1 MELTNREVYLK
12 AKEEITSKDLKIS
25 DSEIYQILIFANEFE
40 SYTDLVLNFD
50 KEINNY
56 SFFIDKFNRI
66 TTGEP
71 IQYVLNIAPF
81 LDFDFYV
88 DNRVLIPRPETEG
101 LVLLAK
107 SIIQENKIRHR
118 FIADCC
124 TGSGCIAIYMKA
136 YFEESKVYATDIHNR
151 CLDVAKINAKKF
163 NANIHFLK
171 GDKSKPLT
179 ELDEPLDILI
189 SNPPYAPDDSKIE
202 EKVKKYEPIDAITT
216 EGGVTFY
223 EDFFKNHSKFMN
235 DDKFMMAFEIG
246 YDQQEQLTLL
256 IKKYFK
262 EDEHIEYKFY
272 QDIYNLDRYLIILKG
287 YKDGILG

>member
-12 AKEEITSKDLKIS
+12 AKEEITNKDLKIS

-56 SFFIDKFNRI
+56 SFFVDKFNRI
-66 TTGEP
+66 TIGEP

-118 FIADCC
+118 FIADSC

-151 CLDVAKINAKKF
+151 CLDVAKINATKF

-171 GDKSKPLT
+171 GDKSRPLT

-246 YDQQEQLTLL
+246 YDQQQQLTFL

>member
-12 AKEEITSKDLKIS
+12 AKEEITNKDLKIS

-56 SFFIDKFNRI
+56 SFFVDKFNRI
-66 TTGEP
+66 TIGEP

-151 CLDVAKINAKKF
+151 CLDVAKINATKF

-189 SNPPYAPDDSKIE
+189 SNPPYASDDSKIE

-246 YDQQEQLTLL
+246 YDQQEQLTFL

>member
-1 MELTNREVYLK
+1 MKTNREVYLE
-12 AKEEITSKDLKIS
+12 AKEVIRNKDLEIS
-25 DSEIYQILIFANEFE
+25 DSEIYQILIFANDFE

-50 KEINNY
+50 KEIKNY
-56 SFFIDKFNRI
+56 SFFIDKFERI

-81 LDFDFYV
+81 LYFDLYV
-88 DNRVLIPRPETEG
+88 DQRVLIPRPETEG

-107 SIIQENKIRHR
+107 SIIQENKIRHK

-124 TGSGCIAIYMKA
+124 TGSGCIALFMKA
-136 YFEESKVYATDIHNR
+136 YFEESKVYATDIHDR

-179 ELDEPLDILI
+179 ELDETIDVLI

-223 EDFFKNHSKFMN
+223 EDYFKNHSKFMN

-246 YDQQEQLTLL
+246 YDQKEILTEL
-256 IKKYFK
+256 INKYFK
-262 EDEHIEYKFY
+262 KDEQIQYKFY

-287 YKDGILG
+287 YKDGILE

>member
-12 AKEEITSKDLKIS
+12 AKEEITNKDLKIS

-56 SFFIDKFNRI
+56 SFFVDKFNRI

-136 YFEESKVYATDIHNR
+136 YFQESKVYATDIHNR
-151 CLDVAKINAKKF
+151 CLDVAKINATKF

-189 SNPPYAPDDSKIE
+189 SNPPYAPGDSKIE

-246 YDQQEQLTLL
+246 YDQQEQLTFL

>member
-66 TTGEP
+66 KTGEP

-136 YFEESKVYATDIHNR
+136 YFEESKVYAIDIHNR
-151 CLDVAKINAKKF
+151 CLDVAKINATKF

-246 YDQQEQLTLL
+246 YDQQQQLTFL

>member
-151 CLDVAKINAKKF
+151 CLDVAKINATKF

-223 EDFFKNHSKFMN
+223 EDFFKNHFKFMN

>member
-1 MELTNREVYLK
+1 MELTNTQVYLN
-12 AKEEITSKDLKIS
+12 AKEEITNKDLKIS

-56 SFFIDKFNRI
+56 SFFVDKFNRI
-66 TTGEP
+66 TIGEP

-151 CLDVAKINAKKF
+151 CLDVAKINATKF

-171 GDKSKPLT
+171 GDKSRPLT

-216 EGGVTFY
+216 DGGVTFY

-246 YDQQEQLTLL
+246 YDQQQQLTFL

>member
-12 AKEEITSKDLKIS
+12 AKEEITNKDLKIS

-56 SFFIDKFNRI
+56 SFFVDKFNRI
-66 TTGEP
+66 TIGEP

-151 CLDVAKINAKKF
+151 CLDVAKINATKF

-171 GDKSKPLT
+171 GDKSRPLT

-246 YDQQEQLTLL
+246 YDQQQQLTFL

-262 EDEHIEYKFY
+262 EDEHIGYEFY
-272 QDIYNLDRYLIILKG
+272 RDIYNVDRYLIILKG